1 MASYYLDSSAVVK
14 RYVDEAGSGWVRS
27 LCEHPDHAVLLSEL
41 ALVEVS
47 SAFARRQRR
56 GELSVADQRLY
67 LDLFIGDCVQSYQ
80 LIPVERMVID
90 RAVALVQQYGLR
102 AYDAVQLA
110 SALVA
115 GDLLRATRLPAL
127 TFVAADAA
135 LLDAAAAAGLAVEGV

>member
-1 MASYYLDSSAVVK
+1 MATYYLDSSAVVK
-14 RYVDEAGSGWVRS
+14 RYVDEAGSAWVRS
-27 LCEHPDHAVLLSEL
+27 LCEQPEHMIFLSEL

-47 SAFARRQRR
+47 SAFARRQRS
-56 GELSVADQRLY
+56 GELSAADQRLY

-80 LIPVERMVID
+80 LIPVERVVID
-90 RAVALVQQYGLR
+90 RAVALVQPHGFR

-115 GDLLRATRLPAL
+115 GDLLRAARLPAL

-135 LLDAAAAAGLAVEGV
+135 LLDAARTAGLAVENV